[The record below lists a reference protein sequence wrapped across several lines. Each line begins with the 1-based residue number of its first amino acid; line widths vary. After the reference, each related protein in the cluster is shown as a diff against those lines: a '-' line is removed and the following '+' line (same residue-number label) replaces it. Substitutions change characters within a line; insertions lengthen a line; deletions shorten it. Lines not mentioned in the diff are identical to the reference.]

1 MELEHLIPISMG
13 GGTDKHNVV
22 PACGKCNSDKGAKMP
37 EEFAGKRTV
46 IELMK
51 KLVEFN
57 P

>member
-1 MELEHLIPISMG
+1 MG